1 MSKPIENVDDFLNE
15 VIATRAGDPVRRRDT
30 MSISRIQFIRE
41 IFPAIFSAGQQSEKK
56 NVTK

>member
-1 MSKPIENVDDFLNE
+1 MSKSIENADDFLNE

-30 MSISRIQFIRE
+30 MSISRVQFIRE
-41 IFPAIFSAGQQSEKK
+41 ISPAIFSAGQQSAKK

>member
-1 MSKPIENVDDFLNE
+1 MGKLIESADDFLNE
-15 VIATRAGDPVRRRDT
+15 VIATRAGEPVRRRDT

-41 IFPAIFSAGQQSEKK
+41 IFPAIFSAGQQSAKK

>member
-1 MSKPIENVDDFLNE
+1 MKNKIENAEDFLNE

-41 IFPAIFSAGQQSEKK
+41 IFPAIFSAGQQSDKK
-56 NVTK
+56 NVTN

>member
-30 MSISRIQFIRE
+30 MSISRVQFIRE
-41 IFPAIFSAGQQSEKK
+41 IFPVIFSAGQKSEKK
-56 NVTK
+56 NATK

>member
-30 MSISRIQFIRE
+30 MSISRIQFVRE
-41 IFPAIFSAGQQSEKK
+41 IFPAIFSAGQQSAKK

>member
-1 MSKPIENVDDFLNE
+1 MSKLIESADDFLNE
-15 VIATRAGDPVRRRDT
+15 VIATRAGEPVRRRET

-41 IFPAIFSAGQQSEKK
+41 IFPAIFSAGQQSVKK

>member
-1 MSKPIENVDDFLNE
+1 MSKLIESADDFLNE
-15 VIATRAGDPVRRRDT
+15 VIATRAGEPVRRRDT

-41 IFPAIFSAGQQSEKK
+41 IFPAIFSAGQQSAKK